1 MPILRSMNTGVWRS
15 ERTRLRLGFAV
26 LLLLVA
32 QIASIA
38 HFIGHAAQG
47 DNVDCN
53 ICLHAGQSGSALPPS
68 AIPQISFQSTNSE
81 PVATVDTR
89 IFSTYPAV
97 YHSRAPPVS
106 I

>member
-1 MPILRSMNTGVWRS
+1 MNTGVWRS

-53 ICLHAGQSGSALPPS
+53 ICLHAGQSGGALLPS
-68 AIPQISFQSTNSE
+68 AVPQPAFHSTNSE
-81 PVATVDTR
+81 LVATVETQILR
-89 IFSTYPAV
+89 TYPAV